1 MTNQK
6 RLDEGV
12 ACEGYRLDILV
23 NDPSPRVREKVAHQG
38 YGLDILVHD
47 KDYHVRCAVAKQ
59 GFGLDILVH
68 DDNEWVLF
76 VVIEQGYGFDILIHN
91 DNPRIRADVVE
102 HCKDSKYLE
111 IALYDESLDV
121 REAVARRYCG
131 LDILKN
137 DENSYVANVAKE
149 MLNKQ
154 ILQSLC
160 K

>member
-1 MTNQK
+1 MHDK
-6 RLDEGV
+6 DPDVRCAV
-12 ACEGYRLDILV
+12 A
-23 NDPSPRVREKVAHQG
+23 KQG

-47 KDYHVRCAVAKQ
+47 S
-59 GFGLDILVH
+59 
-68 DDNEWVLF
+68 NEWVLF

-91 DNPRIRADVVE
+91 NNPRIRADVVE

-111 IALYDESLDV
+111 IALYDESPDV
-121 REAVARRYCG
+121 RAAVARRYYG
-131 LDILKN
+131 LKILKN
-137 DENSYVANVAKE
+137 DENSWVASVAKE

>member
-1 MTNQK
+1 M
-6 RLDEGV
+6 
-12 ACEGYRLDILV
+12 
-23 NDPSPRVREKVAHQG
+23 
-38 YGLDILVHD
+38 
-47 KDYHVRCAVAKQ
+47 
-59 GFGLDILVH
+59 
-68 DDNEWVLF
+68 F

-111 IALYDESLDV
+111 IALHDESPEV
-121 REAVARRYCG
+121 RRTVARRGYG
-131 LDILKN
+131 LETLKKDEDSWTADI
-137 DENSYVANVAKE
+137 AKE